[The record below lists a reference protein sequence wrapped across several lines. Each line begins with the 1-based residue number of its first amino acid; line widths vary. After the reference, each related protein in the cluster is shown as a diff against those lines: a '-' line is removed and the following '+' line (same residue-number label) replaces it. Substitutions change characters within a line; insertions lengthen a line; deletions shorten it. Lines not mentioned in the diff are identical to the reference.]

1 MVKPYTEI
9 KVRNGRVR
17 VFRENVREEDLIWH
31 RDLKDRSLHVL
42 EGNGWKLQRDN
53 EEPMDLLEC
62 HNYSIDKMEYHRVIK
77 GEGDLVVRIYE

>member
-53 EEPMDLLEC
+53 EEPMDLLEG
-62 HNYSIDKMEYHRVIK
+62 HSYSIDKMEYHRVIK

>member
-42 EGNGWKLQRDN
+42 EGNGWKLQKDN
-53 EEPMDLLEC
+53 EEPMDLLEG
-62 HNYSIDKMEYHRVIK
+62 HSYSIDKMEYHRVIK